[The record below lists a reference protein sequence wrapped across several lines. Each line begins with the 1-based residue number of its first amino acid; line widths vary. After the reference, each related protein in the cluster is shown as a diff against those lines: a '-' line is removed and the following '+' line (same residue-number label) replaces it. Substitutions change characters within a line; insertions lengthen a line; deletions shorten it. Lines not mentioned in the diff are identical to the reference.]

1 MPIGIVGL
9 ILLSVTLSALA
20 QISLKIGMS
29 SPQVSTALAAGEA
42 GRIALSVVATPH
54 ILTGLACYGLGM
66 VVWLAVLA
74 KVDVT
79 MAYPF
84 VGLGFLVTLALGV
97 LLLGE
102 TLTPVRLVGT
112 LLVVLGVVLTA
123 QS

>member
-1 MPIGIVGL
+1 MSIAVVGL
-9 ILLSVTLSALA
+9 ILLSVTLSAVA

-29 SPQVSTALAAGEA
+29 SPAVASALAQGEA

-84 VGLGFLVTLALGV
+84 VGLGFLVTLALGA

-102 TLTPVRLVGT
+102 SLSPARLIGT
-112 LLVVLGVVLTA
+112 ALVVLGVVLTA

>member
-29 SPQVSTALAAGEA
+29 SPQVSTALAGGGA

-102 TLTPVRLVGT
+102 TLTPVRLAGT

>member
-1 MPIGIVGL
+1 MPIAVVGL

-29 SPQVSTALAAGEA
+29 SPAVSTALAQGDTA
-42 GRIALSVVATPH
+42 RIALSVMATPH
-54 ILTGLACYGLGM
+54 VLTGLGCYGLGM

-84 VGLGFLVTLALGV
+84 VGLGFLVTLGLGV

-102 TLTPVRLVGT
+102 QVTATRLIGT

>member
-1 MPIGIVGL
+1 
-9 ILLSVTLSALA
+9 
-20 QISLKIGMS
+20 
-29 SPQVSTALAAGEA
+29 
-42 GRIALSVVATPH
+42 
-54 ILTGLACYGLGM
+54 M

-74 KVDVT
+74 KVEVT

-102 TLTPVRLVGT
+102 SMSLTRLIGT

>member
-1 MPIGIVGL
+1 MPIAVVGL
-9 ILLSVTLSALA
+9 ILLSVTLSAIA

-29 SPQVSTALAAGEA
+29 SPAVSTALARGEA
-42 GRIALSVVATPH
+42 GQIALSVVATPH

-74 KVDVT
+74 KVEVT

-102 TLTPVRLVGT
+102 TMSLTRLIGT

>member
-1 MPIGIVGL
+1 
-9 ILLSVTLSALA
+9 
-20 QISLKIGMS
+20 
-29 SPQVSTALAAGEA
+29 
-42 GRIALSVVATPH
+42 
-54 ILTGLACYGLGM
+54 M

-74 KVDVT
+74 KVEVT

-102 TLTPVRLVGT
+102 TMSLTRVIGT

>member
-1 MPIGIVGL
+1 MPIAVVGL
-9 ILLSVTLSALA
+9 ILLSVTLSAIA

-29 SPQVSTALAAGEA
+29 SPPVATALAQGEA

-79 MAYPF
+79 IAYPF

-102 TLTPVRLVGT
+102 SMSATRLIGT
-112 LLVVLGVVLTA
+112 VLVVLGVMLTP